1 MGATQNTD
9 ETRQNTA
16 SAGPQRRPWLRSQP
30 VAIYL
35 FALVL
40 VILIPALVVSL
51 VLLNRNNR
59 AQEDVVRALTNAT
72 VQAMGQSVE
81 REVAGMVTTLRI
93 LSSSQEL
100 TEGDFAAFHERA
112 VVALAGSG
120 AYLIA
125 LDRNF
130 DQLLNTRVPFG
141 EALGRTSNPRVATEA
156 LERGIA
162 TVSGLFFGQ
171 TAQQWVFNVL
181 LPVPNGHQVVLL
193 ALTRNAANL
202 AAALQSRQLPAGWHA
217 ALVDSGN
224 LVLAATPDA
233 ELETGTVLPMRQ
245 TLDQAPDE
253 WRRERF
259 DGDMVVTS
267 EWRSAL
273 SGWRVIAWASVETVE
288 RPLGESLLWLAAW
301 SVVIAGVAG
310 GLAVL
315 IAQRLGLSVRG
326 LRRDAQRL
334 GRGEA
339 VAPRDYP
346 VSEIA
351 EVSQALVEASAKRQA
366 AESEVRFLMRELA
379 HRSKNQMTVIAAMA
393 KQTAR
398 GVDSVEDYVQAFER
412 RIHGL
417 ARSTD
422 LLLAH
427 GLAGVLL
434 GELIESHIAPFCPPD
449 AARVKLSGPAIRLN
463 AQAAQVLGMAAHEL
477 ATNAVKYGAF
487 AGNAGVLAVHW
498 RIVDE
503 RLDLTWR
510 ETVPSG
516 MVVSERVGF
525 GTTVLQS
532 MVGRSLYAEVE
543 RHCHDDGMEWRFLIP
558 LSAIDPTVAPAEAA
572 EPE

>member
-1 MGATQNTD
+1 MAF
-9 ETRQNTA
+9 
-16 SAGPQRRPWLRSQP
+16 
-30 VAIYL
+30 YL

-59 AQEDVVRALTNAT
+59 AQEEVVRALTNAT

-81 REVAGMVTTLRI
+81 REVAGMATTLRI

-100 TEGDFAAFHERA
+100 AENDLAAFHERA

-120 AYLIA
+120 SYLLA

-130 DQLLNTRVPFG
+130 DQLLNTRVPYG
-141 EALGRTSNPRVATEA
+141 EPLNRTSNPKIAAEA
-156 LERGIA
+156 FERGIA

-181 LPVPNGHQVVLL
+181 LPIPDGREVVLL

-202 AAALQSRQLPAGWHA
+202 AATLQSRQLPTGWHA
-217 ALVDSGN
+217 ALVDSAN
-224 LVLAATPDA
+224 LVLAATADA
-233 ELETGTVLPMRQ
+233 GLETGAVLPMRQ
-245 TLDQAPDE
+245 ALDRSPDE

-267 EWRSAL
+267 EWRSGL
-273 SGWRVIAWASVETVE
+273 SGWRVIAWASVGTVE

-310 GLAVL
+310 GLALL
-315 IAQRLGLSVRG
+315 IAQRVGHSVRG

-334 GRGEA
+334 GRGEP
-339 VAPRDYP
+339 VVPRDYP
-346 VSEIA
+346 VTEIA
-351 EVSQALVEASAKRQA
+351 EVSQALVDASTKRLA

-398 GVDSVEDYVQAFER
+398 GAEDVASYVQAFER
-412 RIHGL
+412 RILGL

-422 LLLAH
+422 LLLTH

-434 GELIESHIAPFCPPD
+434 AELVESHIAPFCPLD
-449 AARVKLSGPAIRLN
+449 AARVKLSGPTVRLN
-463 AQAAQVLGMAAHEL
+463 AQAAQVLGMAVHEL

-487 AGNAGVLAVHW
+487 AGNSGALAVRW
-498 RIVDE
+498 RVVDQH
-503 RLDLTWR
+503 LDFNWR
-510 ETVPSG
+510 ETVPPG
-516 MVVSERVGF
+516 LVVSERVGF

-532 MVGRSLYAEVE
+532 MVGRSLNAEVE

-558 LSAIDPTVAPAEAA
+558 LSAIDPAATPAPDQ
-572 EPE
+572 EPASE